1 MKILKIAIV
10 AALILAAFL
19 AGKSHGKIH
28 AIADSTFYIVDFDE
42 WQDPLGNDFDTRLL
56 IELDGDLYEQGLYI
70 G

>member
-28 AIADSTFYIVDFDE
+28 AIADSTFSIVDFDE
-42 WQDPLGNDFDTRLL
+42 WQDPNGNSFDTRLL